1 MSKCQKGFDW
11 SSWVTR
17 EWYCARHL
25 ERGSVMGGIGFHTS
39 CLRKCSRLLN
49 LLQLSPVLWPFTH
62 SLLPGMCFVS
72 VDVSPII
79 KARSHHWIRVTWM
92 LLNIFWKP
100 SLSKCR
106 LYTLQIIFLLKHENF
121 IKNVFWL
128 YTPNSLQIHPHL
140 YLHSTLCPH
149 FILFF
154 FKPIKASLCC
164 LYSHPLKHCS
174 PPGGYALKENEFS
187 SPS

>member
-1 MSKCQKGFDW
+1 MSECQKGFDW
-11 SSWVTR
+11 SSTR
-17 EWYCARHL
+17 TRVWYCARHL

-39 CLRKCSRLLN
+39 CLRKCSCLLN

-100 SLSKCR
+100 SLRKCR
-106 LYTLQIIFLLKHENF
+106 LYTLQIIFF
-121 IKNVFWL
+121 IKAWEFHKKCILVV
-128 YTPNSLQIHPHL
+128 HPRL
-140 YLHSTLCPH
+140 PSDPSPPLSTLNFVSSFY
-149 FILFF
+149 FIFF
-154 FKPIKASLCC
+154 
-164 LYSHPLKHCS
+164 
-174 PPGGYALKENEFS
+174 
-187 SPS
+187 